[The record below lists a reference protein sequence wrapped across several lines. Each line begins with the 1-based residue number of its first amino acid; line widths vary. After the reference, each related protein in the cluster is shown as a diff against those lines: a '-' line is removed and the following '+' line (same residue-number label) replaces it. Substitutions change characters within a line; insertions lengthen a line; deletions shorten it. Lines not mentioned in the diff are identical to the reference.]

1 MVGVEGEHQGG
12 VHHTFSKC
20 RALGASCG
28 AFVHGALLNHSKQ
41 ACKRALKQQILAPP
55 TPAQDRTWDA
65 MIEAFFAGTAATGEV
80 AAVERCLQRREYRN
94 GEAPCIGRGQGVK
107 RTCQHHTRMH
117 MRCKTTAQTH
127 TRTHTH
133 AHAHTPTHTHTHT
146 HTHAHTHPQTQACS
160 WRPPGPSGPRT
171 TGVSTRSMPRS
182 ALQWSRRSPTSPRA
196 VSFLVARLSAVR
208 NKHALVCSS
217 VKQSFRGQGAAG
229 ERGLAARPS

>member
-133 AHAHTPTHTHTHT
+133 TRTRTHANSHTHTHT
-146 HTHAHTHPQTQACS
+146 HTRTHTPTN
-160 WRPPGPSGPRT
+160 
-171 TGVSTRSMPRS
+171 TGVFVAAAWAKWSKNNGCLDTLDAKERATVEP
-182 ALQWSRRSPTSPRA
+182 ALANFAKGRECPGCP
-196 VSFLVARLSAVR
+196 V
-208 NKHALVCSS
+208 
-217 VKQSFRGQGAAG
+217 
-229 ERGLAARPS
+229 